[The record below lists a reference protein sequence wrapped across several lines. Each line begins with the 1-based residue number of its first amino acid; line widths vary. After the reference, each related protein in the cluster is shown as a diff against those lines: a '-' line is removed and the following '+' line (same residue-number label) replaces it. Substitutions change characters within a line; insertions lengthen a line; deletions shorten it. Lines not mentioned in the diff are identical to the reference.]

1 MDDAPVGWKTRRFGE
16 FCREFKRINL
26 EDRDLEPLSVTK
38 HRGIVLQS
46 EKFNKRIATDTSKYK
61 VVKRGEFAYDPMS
74 LYYGAIGRLTAIDE
88 GVVSPAYITF
98 DIDSSVDRHWF
109 WYLVNSELGLRAFI
123 ANTQGGNLHGKR
135 RKTDWSAFSAVA
147 FPTPPLAEQKKIAAI
162 LSSVDEAIRA
172 NEAVIEQTRRVKEG
186 LLQALL
192 TRGIG
197 HTEFRE
203 TEIGPFPVGWDVVTL
218 ATISELV
225 TSGPRGWAQYYSE
238 TGPLFIRS
246 QNIRSGTLDLTD
258 VVRVAPPADA
268 EADRSRLAT
277 DDILITITGNSVGNV
292 GRVGPNEAGS
302 YASQHVGVVR
312 LLDRSL
318 ASFVMAFIAPGGPG
332 NRALMGNAYGQS
344 KPGLNLQQ
352 LRSLMVPL
360 PDSHERSRIDEI
372 IRSYDESLAAQLAQR
387 EVLGT
392 LKSGLLQDLLTGKV
406 RVSP

>member
-1 MDDAPVGWKTRRFGE
+1 MSTDYPLPAGWRHATLDEFLVESRAPGGTGATAEKLTIKLYGGGVHAKSDRGQGSENTKYFRRSAGQFIYSKLDFLNGAFALVPPELDGRESTADLPSFDIRDGIAPEWLLYFVGRPAFYQRQG
-16 FCREFKRINL
+16 
-26 EDRDLEPLSVTK
+26 
-38 HRGIVLQS
+38 G
-46 EKFNKRIATDTSKYK
+46 A
-61 VVKRGEFAYDPMS
+61 
-74 LYYGAIGRLTAIDE
+74 AIGSRKA
-88 GVVSPAYITF
+88 
-98 DIDSSVDRHWF
+98 
-109 WYLVNSELGLRAFI
+109 
-123 ANTQGGNLHGKR
+123 R
-135 RKTDWSAFSAVA
+135 RVGPEEF
-147 FPTPPLAEQKKIAAI
+147 FRIPIPLPPLAEQKKIAAI

-186 LLQALL
+186 LLQELL

-203 TEIGPFPVGWDVVTL
+203 TEIGPLPVGWEVVTL

-292 GRVGPNEAGS
+292 GRVGPNEEGS

-332 NRALMGNAYGQS
+332 NSALMGNAYGQS

-360 PDSHERSRIDEI
+360 PESHERSRIDEI
-372 IRSYDESLAAQLAQR
+372 IRSHDESLAAQFAQR